1 MDTGTV
7 INIARQTVWI
17 IVKTAVPVLLVS
29 MIVGL
34 VISLFQTLTSIQEQT
49 LTFVPK
55 LIAILLTLM
64 LLGAWMLNQITGF
77 MGNLWNFK
85 VGFAIALSVIVYAIH
100 PDMSVEYDNMI
111 DYCIIAL
118 QEVIVGVI
126 LGAASFFCVQI
137 IQFSGKIIDM
147 DIGISMA
154 QLYDQVCTDFL

>member
-7 INIARQTVWI
+7 INIVRQTVWI

-77 MGNLWNFK
+77 MGNLWNFSQY
-85 VGFAIALSVIVYAIH
+85 I
-100 PDMSVEYDNMI
+100 
-111 DYCIIAL
+111 
-118 QEVIVGVI
+118 
-126 LGAASFFCVQI
+126 
-137 IQFSGKIIDM
+137 
-147 DIGISMA
+147 
-154 QLYDQVCTDFL
+154 

>member
-34 VISLFQTLTSIQEQT
+34 VISLFQTLRSIQEQT

-77 MGNLWNFK
+77 MGNLWNFSQY
-85 VGFAIALSVIVYAIH
+85 I
-100 PDMSVEYDNMI
+100 
-111 DYCIIAL
+111 
-118 QEVIVGVI
+118 
-126 LGAASFFCVQI
+126 
-137 IQFSGKIIDM
+137 
-147 DIGISMA
+147 
-154 QLYDQVCTDFL
+154 

>member
-49 LTFVPK
+49 VTFVPK

-77 MGNLWNFK
+77 MGNLWNFSQY
-85 VGFAIALSVIVYAIH
+85 I
-100 PDMSVEYDNMI
+100 
-111 DYCIIAL
+111 
-118 QEVIVGVI
+118 
-126 LGAASFFCVQI
+126 
-137 IQFSGKIIDM
+137 
-147 DIGISMA
+147 
-154 QLYDQVCTDFL
+154 

>member
-29 MIVGL
+29 KIVGL

-77 MGNLWNFK
+77 MGNLWNFSQY
-85 VGFAIALSVIVYAIH
+85 I
-100 PDMSVEYDNMI
+100 
-111 DYCIIAL
+111 
-118 QEVIVGVI
+118 
-126 LGAASFFCVQI
+126 
-137 IQFSGKIIDM
+137 
-147 DIGISMA
+147 
-154 QLYDQVCTDFL
+154 

>member
-64 LLGAWMLNQITGF
+64 LLGAWMLNQITGV
-77 MGNLWNFK
+77 MGNLWNFSQY
-85 VGFAIALSVIVYAIH
+85 I
-100 PDMSVEYDNMI
+100 
-111 DYCIIAL
+111 
-118 QEVIVGVI
+118 
-126 LGAASFFCVQI
+126 
-137 IQFSGKIIDM
+137 
-147 DIGISMA
+147 
-154 QLYDQVCTDFL
+154 

>member
-34 VISLFQTLTSIQEQT
+34 IVSIFQTVTSIQEQT

-77 MGNLWNFK
+77 MGNLWNFSQY
-85 VGFAIALSVIVYAIH
+85 I
-100 PDMSVEYDNMI
+100 
-111 DYCIIAL
+111 
-118 QEVIVGVI
+118 
-126 LGAASFFCVQI
+126 
-137 IQFSGKIIDM
+137 
-147 DIGISMA
+147 
-154 QLYDQVCTDFL
+154 

>member
-64 LLGAWMLNQITGF
+64 LLGASDVKSDYRIYGEFVEFLT
-77 MGNLWNFK
+77 
-85 VGFAIALSVIVYAIH
+85 VYLIKGLRYN
-100 PDMSVEYDNMI
+100 D
-111 DYCIIAL
+111 
-118 QEVIVGVI
+118 
-126 LGAASFFCVQI
+126 
-137 IQFSGKIIDM
+137 
-147 DIGISMA
+147 
-154 QLYDQVCTDFL
+154 

>member
-34 VISLFQTLTSIQEQT
+34 LISLFQTLTSIQEQT

-77 MGNLWNFK
+77 MGNLWNFSQY
-85 VGFAIALSVIVYAIH
+85 I
-100 PDMSVEYDNMI
+100 
-111 DYCIIAL
+111 
-118 QEVIVGVI
+118 
-126 LGAASFFCVQI
+126 
-137 IQFSGKIIDM
+137 
-147 DIGISMA
+147 
-154 QLYDQVCTDFL
+154 

>member
-77 MGNLWNFK
+77 MGN
-85 VGFAIALSVIVYAIH
+85 
-100 PDMSVEYDNMI
+100 
-111 DYCIIAL
+111 
-118 QEVIVGVI
+118 
-126 LGAASFFCVQI
+126 
-137 IQFSGKIIDM
+137 FSQYI
-147 DIGISMA
+147 
-154 QLYDQVCTDFL
+154 

>member
-7 INIARQTVWI
+7 INIARQTLWI

-77 MGNLWNFK
+77 MGNLWNFSQY
-85 VGFAIALSVIVYAIH
+85 I
-100 PDMSVEYDNMI
+100 
-111 DYCIIAL
+111 
-118 QEVIVGVI
+118 
-126 LGAASFFCVQI
+126 
-137 IQFSGKIIDM
+137 
-147 DIGISMA
+147 
-154 QLYDQVCTDFL
+154 